1 MRITLNLATRPFA
14 DLAPALKRLRISMGI
29 LAVIAIA
36 LVLGLRAVHHKA
48 EEARQ
53 REHSLDGQI
62 ASINQERQGYQAMM
76 QRPDNAQLLT
86 QADALNKLFNQKA
99 FSWTLAMENLETVL
113 PGGVQVASIEPTPNK
128 DGHITLQLRVIG
140 PHDRSVELL
149 RNLEHSRRFFQP
161 RIVGETSETGN
172 NANQRLEPV
181 STSNRYTFDLQVE
194 YNPPSLGEKRPEP
207 SPMKAPATRS
217 EDNHAQP
224 PDSSPTPGFAQQR
237 ARKPYAGPVNPA
249 VPGDRPSSRGP
260 QPNPLQPNPA
270 QPKPP
275 QPKPGGPQ

>member
-14 DLAPALKRLRISMGI
+14 DLAPALKRLRIGMAI
-29 LAVIAIA
+29 LAVVAIA
-36 LVLGLRAVHHKA
+36 LILGLRAVHQKA

-53 REHSLDGQI
+53 REHSLDGRI
-62 ASINQERQGYQAMM
+62 ARINQERQGYQAMM
-76 QRPDNAQLLT
+76 QQPDNAQLLT

-113 PGGVQVASIEPTPNK
+113 PGGVQVSSIEPTPNK

-181 STSNRYTFDLQVE
+181 SQTNRFTFDLQVE
-194 YNPPSLGEKRPEP
+194 YNPPSPDEKRPAP
-207 SPMKAPATRS
+207 SHVNAAATS
-217 EDNHAQP
+217 SQDNHEQP
-224 PDSSPTPGFAQQR
+224 SDSNPGPAFAQQR
-237 ARKPYAGPVNPA
+237 ARKPYTGPA
-249 VPGDRPSSRGP
+249 M
-260 QPNPLQPNPA
+260 PN
-270 QPKPP
+270 
-275 QPKPGGPQ
+275 PGGPQ